1 MINCCMSSE
10 PIEAKNSI
18 SSSISHVTDEAPRRV
33 DINDL
38 LNRVR
43 EEKKK
48 ENKQG
53 LVFFGLIGSVMITI
67 GIILSF

>member
-1 MINCCMSSE
+1 MSSE
-10 PIEAKNSI
+10 PIEINNVSTLT
-18 SSSISHVTDEAPRRV
+18 HVNENPQRV
-33 DINDL
+33 DINVL

-53 LVFFGLIGSVMITI
+53 LVFFGLIGSVMLTI
-67 GIILSF
+67 GIILSC

>member
-1 MINCCMSSE
+1 MSSE
-10 PIEAKNSI
+10 PIEIKNVSTLT
-18 SSSISHVTDEAPRRV
+18 HVNENPQRV
-33 DINDL
+33 DINVL

-53 LVFFGLIGSVMITI
+53 LVFFGLIGSVMLTI

>member
-1 MINCCMSSE
+1 MINCFMSSE
-10 PIEAKNSI
+10 PVEAKNSI
-18 SSSISHVTDEAPRRV
+18 SSSISHVNDEATSRV

-53 LVFFGLIGSVMITI
+53 LVFF
-67 GIILSF
+67 ILVLEQ

>member
-1 MINCCMSSE
+1 MSSE
-10 PIEAKNSI
+10 PIEIKNVSTLT
-18 SSSISHVTDEAPRRV
+18 HVNETPQRV
-33 DINDL
+33 DINVL

-53 LVFFGLIGSVMITI
+53 LVFFGLIGSVMLTI

>member
-1 MINCCMSSE
+1 MSSE
-10 PIEAKNSI
+10 PIEIKNVSTLT
-18 SSSISHVTDEAPRRV
+18 HVNETPQRV
-33 DINDL
+33 DINVL
-38 LNRVR
+38 LNRVW

-53 LVFFGLIGSVMITI
+53 LVFFGLIGSVMLTI